1 MYDCTNDVAVQA
13 STEKKGLSVSLTE
26 AGLARVSSKER
37 RQRRQVFVVV
47 KGVDGLPKGRIEI
60 AGETVTSRGDNCIWV
75 THQNGTIQGFN
86 ALVNKLIEAE
96 GNSIQLDEIKAGKA
110 STGLTINAP
119 EASL

>member
-13 STEKKGLSVSLTE
+13 KAEKKTLSVSLTD
-26 AGLARVSSKER
+26 AGLSRINSKELR
-37 RQRRQVFVVV
+37 MRRQVFVVV

-86 ALVNKLIEAE
+86 ALVNKLVEAE
-96 GNSIQLDEIKAGKA
+96 GHTIEIDGIKAGA
-110 STGLTINAP
+110 AATGLQINAP
-119 EASL
+119 ASSL

>member
-26 AGLARVSSKER
+26 AGLARVSSKEL

>member
-1 MYDCTNDVAVQA
+1 MYDCTSDVAVKA
-13 STEKKGLSVSLTE
+13 STKENKLSVSLTE
-26 AGLARVSSKER
+26 AGLTRVESKEL

-96 GNSIQLDEIKAGKA
+96 GHTIQLDEIKAGKA
-110 STGLTINAP
+110 ATGLTIQAP
-119 EASL
+119 AASL